1 MRYSL
6 LFESPFVFDAY
17 FAELLNLLI
26 SAIVSVMPIRNLLEV
41 QMYTAESKSFVVIFV
56 VS

>member
-17 FAELLNLLI
+17 FAELLNLLT
-26 SAIVSVMPIRNLLEV
+26 SAIVSLMPIRNLLEV
-41 QMYTAESKSFVVIFV
+41 QMYTAESKLFAVILV

>member
-26 SAIVSVMPIRNLLEV
+26 SAIVSVMPIRNLLEI
-41 QMYTAESKSFVVIFV
+41 QMYIAESKSFVVIFV